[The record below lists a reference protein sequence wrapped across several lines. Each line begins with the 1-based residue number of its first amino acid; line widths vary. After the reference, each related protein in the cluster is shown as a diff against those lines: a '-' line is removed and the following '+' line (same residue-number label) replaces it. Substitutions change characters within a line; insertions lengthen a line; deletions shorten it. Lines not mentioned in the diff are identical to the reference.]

1 MRSTLAWLA
10 HRARKLGWRL
20 FRPTTVGVRALVL
33 DGDGRVLLVRHS
45 YAAGWYLPGGG
56 VGRGESFLDGLR
68 RELIEEVGIE
78 PIRPPRLLGLYSST
92 FEGKGD
98 HIGVFIVDEWR
109 RSETQSPEVIGAD
122 WFHPDRLPV
131 DTSPATRRR
140 IAEHLGQRSLD
151 YVW

>member
-1 MRSTLAWLA
+1 MRPTLAWLA

-33 DGDGRVLLVRHS
+33 DGDGRILLVRHS
-45 YAAGWYLPGGG
+45 YTAGWYLPGGG
-56 VGRGESFLDGLR
+56 VARGESVLDGLR

-78 PIRPPRLLGLYSST
+78 PIRSPRLLGMYSST
-92 FEGKGD
+92 FEGKSD
-98 HIGVFIVDEWR
+98 HIGAFVVDEWHR
-109 RSETQSPEVIGAD
+109 KSVGSLEVIEAD

-140 IAEHLGQRSLD
+140 IAEHLAQRSLD